1 VGQKTEGGSD
11 ERVILF
17 VKLVSGKVGLD
28 DQLIKEIKLRIRTRR
43 SARHVPERII
53 QVDDIPHTVNGK
65 KVEIPIKKLINGATL
80 QEINARTLRNPEC
93 LDQFVTL
100 GELEQLF
107 TFILSAPI

>member
-17 VKLVSGKVGLD
+17 VKLVSEKVGLD
-28 DQLIKEIKLRIRTRR
+28 EQLIKEIKLRIRTRR

-80 QEINARTLRNPEC
+80 QEITARTLRNPEC

-107 TFILSAPI
+107 TFILCEPI